1 MLNILF
7 LLTGLSLA
15 EDDTK
20 LLYSSVTKGEKVPY
34 NGILLTHE
42 SMAEII
48 ATHESELKTC
58 GVNSSYELLKQ
69 KNELD
74 LKYELYSAKCENE
87 KILYEEMIKYRDE
100 ELKKDRIKDAIQRT
114 AFFSGFIL
122 GATSCVVIV
131 NSLN

>member
-7 LLTGLSLA
+7 LLTGLSFA

-20 LLYSSVTKGEKVPY
+20 LSYSSVIKGEKVPY

-48 ATHESELKTC
+48 ATHEAELKIC
-58 GVNSSYELLKQ
+58 SVNSSYELSKQ

-74 LKYELYSAKCENE
+74 SKYDLYSAKCENE
-87 KILYEEMIKYRDE
+87 KILHEEMIKYRDK
-100 ELKKDRIKDAIQRT
+100 ELKKDRIKDVIQRT